1 MKEKNKEIHSIC
13 KIYVNK
19 FRKHN
24 RFDQVGIYEGKKNQV
39 TGKSRLRNTHRK
51 DNAEA
56 GQYLLLKAD

>member
-24 RFDQVGIYEGKKNQV
+24 RFDQVGIYEGKKKNKLQENLDLEIP
-39 TGKSRLRNTHRK
+39 TERTMLKQ
-51 DNAEA
+51 DNI
-56 GQYLLLKAD
+56 YY

>member
-1 MKEKNKEIHSIC
+1 MK
-13 KIYVNK
+13 
-19 FRKHN
+19 
-24 RFDQVGIYEGKKNQV
+24 GKKKQV